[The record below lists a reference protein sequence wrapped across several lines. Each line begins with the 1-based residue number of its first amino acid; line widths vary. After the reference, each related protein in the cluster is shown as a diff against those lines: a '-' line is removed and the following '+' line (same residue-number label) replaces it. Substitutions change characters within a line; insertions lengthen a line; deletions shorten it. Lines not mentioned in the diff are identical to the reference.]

1 MVVVC
6 SIHRIVGSNSWCTY
20 VEASGSLMLWCALYR
35 IVGSGSW
42 KQVLWFSLMVDFAV

>member
-6 SIHRIVGSNSWCTY
+6 SIHRIVGSNSY